1 MLVSCLFYDKLCVFC
16 NIRKL
21 TLLYTE
27 KSLKI
32 LKWQVKESIFPIQ
45 LESRAEAHIVVVVDV
60 VAAEVAADEDRV
72 PSVLRRVLR
81 RRPVVVRKALVRVV
95 RGRYA

>member
-1 MLVSCLFYDKLCVFC
+1 MASKRVD
-16 NIRKL
+16 
-21 TLLYTE
+21 
-27 KSLKI
+27 
-32 LKWQVKESIFPIQ
+32 FPIQ